1 MNKYNYFFG
10 FLDQRIQAAIL
21 LYYMVRKN
29 RTYYMPFSEGITQYE
44 FFSERAF
51 NSANCFSSA
60 ESIEEYI
67 LKSCDKSTSD
77 KKYIAKL
84 MQEVEELMEEYNLF
98 VNLII
103 VKVHYPGFTGL
114 CPYICDLSDVDLCA
128 HSYIRDIA
136 ESVIDPSTAQMFIT
150 DRLAQY
156 VLREDYDAIY
166 KHNLALLPPGLI
178 QNLYRWADI
187 FYSTTLMG

>member
-1 MNKYNYFFG
+1 MKE
-10 FLDQRIQAAIL
+10 RIKKSFAVLMAMALTLSSVAGVAPI
-21 LYYMVRKN
+21 
-29 RTYYMPFSEGITQYE
+29 
-44 FFSERAF
+44 
-51 NSANCFSSA
+51 SSA

-156 VLREDYDAIY
+156 VLKEDYDAIY
-166 KHNLALLPPGLI
+166 KHNYFI
-178 QNLYRWADI
+178 
-187 FYSTTLMG
+187 